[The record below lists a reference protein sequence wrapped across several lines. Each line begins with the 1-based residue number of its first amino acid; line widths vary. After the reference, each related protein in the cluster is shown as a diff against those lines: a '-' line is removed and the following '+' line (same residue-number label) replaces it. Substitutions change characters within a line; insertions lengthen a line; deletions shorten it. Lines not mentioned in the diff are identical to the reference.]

1 MGYIIAIDGPAGAG
15 KSTVARRVAIATGFT
30 YLDTGAMYRTI
41 ALHVR
46 REGIAVDEETR
57 IVELA
62 NRVRISFSPLGSD
75 ETQRV
80 YSDEEEIT
88 SLIRTPDM
96 SEITS
101 QIASLGGL
109 RKVVVELQRD
119 MAATGERGVVLEGR
133 DIGTVVFPNADL
145 KIFLTASVEERSRRR
160 LQELLTKG
168 AKADSEAIRREIIER
183 DARDSGR
190 KESPLKRAEDAH
202 EVVTDGLT
210 IDEAVERILELCRK

>member
-46 REGIAVDEETR
+46 REGIAVDEEGR

-62 NRVRISFSPLGSD
+62 NRVRISFSPLGED

-80 YSDEEEIT
+80 YSEEEEIT

-109 RKVVVELQRD
+109 RKVVVELQRE
-119 MAATGERGVVLEGR
+119 MAATGECGVVLEGR

-168 AKADSEAIRREIIER
+168 AEADSEAIRREIIER

-210 IDEAVERILELCRK
+210 IEEAVERILELCRK

>member
-1 MGYIIAIDGPAGAG
+1 M
-15 KSTVARRVAIATGFT
+15 
-30 YLDTGAMYRTI
+30 
-41 ALHVR
+41 
-46 REGIAVDEETR
+46 
-57 IVELA
+57 
-62 NRVRISFSPLGSD
+62 RISFSPLGAD

-80 YSDEEEIT
+80 LSDEEEIT

-101 QIASLGGL
+101 QIASLGAL

-119 MAATGERGVVLEGR
+119 MAAAGERGVVLEGR

-168 AKADSEAIRREIIER
+168 AKADSAAIRREIIER

-210 IDEAVERILELCRK
+210 IDEAVKRILELCRK

>member
-46 REGIAVDEETR
+46 REGIAVDEEGR

-62 NRVRISFSPLGSD
+62 NRVRISFSPLGED

-80 YSDEEEIT
+80 YSEEEEIT

-109 RKVVVELQRD
+109 RKVVVELQRE
-119 MAATGERGVVLEGR
+119 MAIVGERGVVLEGR

-168 AKADSEAIRREIIER
+168 AEADSEAIRREIIER

-210 IDEAVERILELCRK
+210 IEEAVERILELCRK